1 MTINVNA
8 ESEKGTDIKIPINDT
23 ESISE
28 SNFIHFT
35 TKNEKYNIGN
45 QVVDNSRNYNGLE
58 MNFDFNITRDATIE
72 IILDRNTGHG
82 MRGSGRGGLLFAIN
96 TRGKFQMF
104 GDFQIWE
111 GIYNFKYGGII
122 DKKFEVK
129 KNGSISWQGDP
140 LRATLDLE
148 AVYKTQANPAVL
160 IDNASFNKKIPVE
173 VVIGLKGNLSNPE
186 PDFNINFP
194 NVSSVL
200 KSEIETKLSDKD
212 TRQTQ
217 ALYLLS
223 SGGFLSQDGVNQSQF
238 ANNLYERASALF
250 GDLFQDDDAKIKLGV
265 GYVQADRTLGAE
277 TDGRF
282 TANLSTKINERITIN
297 GQLGVPVGGINESAI
312 VGNVEVQ
319 YRVNEDGSLNLR
331 VFNRENDINYIGQG
345 IGYTQGVGVT
355 YDVDFDTFKQLV
367 NKIFKKN
374 KLGSIKNDVL
384 IDEDSELLPLYINIE
399 NETDK
404 KNDTPQIIL
413 KPNQEAIPEEE

>member
-1 MTINVNA
+1 
-8 ESEKGTDIKIPINDT
+8 
-23 ESISE
+23 
-28 SNFIHFT
+28 
-35 TKNEKYNIGN
+35 
-45 QVVDNSRNYNGLE
+45 
-58 MNFDFNITRDATIE
+58 MNFEFDITTDASIE
-72 IILDRNTGHG
+72 VILDRDTGHG
-82 MRGSGRGGLLFAIN
+82 MQGNGGGGLLFAIN
-96 TRGKFQMF
+96 TLGKFQMF

-148 AVYKTQANPAVL
+148 AIYKTQANPAVL

-173 VVIGLKGNLSNPE
+173 VVIGLKGNLSSPE

-200 KSEIETKLSDKD
+200 KSEIETKLGDKD

-250 GDLFQDDDAKIKLGV
+250 GDLFQDDDAKINLGV
-265 GYVQADRTLGAE
+265 GYVGADRTLGAE

-282 TANLSTKINERITIN
+282 TANLSSKISERITIN
-297 GQLGVPVGGINESAI
+297 GQVGVPVGGINESTI

-319 YRVNEDGSLNLR
+319 YRVNEDGTLNLR

-355 YDVDFDTFKQLV
+355 YDVDFDTFKELV

-374 KLGSIKNDVL
+374 KLEQLTNEAGQS
-384 IDEDSELLPLYINIE
+384 EDSEILPDYIKIDK
-399 NETDK
+399 DK
-404 KNDTPQIIL
+404 KEADKKRQKNL
-413 KPNQEAIPEEE
+413 KPNQEARPEDE